1 MNAGIRQFVTFSLVG
16 VANTAVHYCVFLL
29 LLHGFGVPAL
39 IASGIGY
46 CAGVGNSYVLNRMF
60 TFRHTGAASGGQFAR
75 FALINGVSLGINLG
89 VMKLLLTGTSLR
101 PELAQIVAIGASL
114 LANFAGSRW
123 WVFRGQ
129 GGQPVSTP

>member
-1 MNAGIRQFVTFSLVG
+1 MKAGIRQFVIFSLVG

-29 LLHGFGVPAL
+29 LLRAFAVPVL

-46 CAGVGNSYVLNRMF
+46 CAGVANSYLLNRTF
-60 TFRHTGAASGGQFAR
+60 TFRQAGAANGGEFAR

-89 VMKLLLTGTSLR
+89 VMKLVLATTSLR
-101 PELAQIVAIGASL
+101 PEFAQIVAISASL
-114 LANFAGSRW
+114 VANFVGSRW

>member
-1 MNAGIRQFVTFSLVG
+1 MNAGIRQFVIFAMVG

-29 LLHGFGVPAL
+29 LLHAFSVPAL

-46 CAGVGNSYVLNRMF
+46 CAGVANSYVLNKTF
-60 TFRHTGAASGGQFAR
+60 TFRQSGAANGVEFAR

-89 VMKLLLTGTSLR
+89 VMKLVLTTTTLR
-101 PELAQIVAIGASL
+101 PEFAQIVAIGASL

-129 GGQPVSTP
+129 GGQTVSAP